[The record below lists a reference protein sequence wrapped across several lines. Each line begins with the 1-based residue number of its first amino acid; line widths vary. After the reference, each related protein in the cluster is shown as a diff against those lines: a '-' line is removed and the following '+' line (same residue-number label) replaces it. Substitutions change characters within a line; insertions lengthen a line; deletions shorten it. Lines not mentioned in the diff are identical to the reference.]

1 MDTLSVAAWRTS
13 VSDAASRSELWSKYR
28 QFFQSRGY
36 TLWIVGR
43 GYNHQPPND
52 NPRAPDGYSYE
63 NEDPIDVTWYWTR
76 TTDNRDVLI
85 VLPSDG
91 VVGENC
97 IEVLRTMATGK
108 NAGIDRNHTL
118 PLLHEI
124 HHENLVFGVFP
135 LVGSSFA
142 PAWFSNIAHALE
154 SMSQIMEGVAFLHD
168 HLVVHRDL
176 FLSNFLSSRRDGSW
190 DPEQK
195 QDFLRPRYYIIDF
208 EWAVQF
214 SPDSEP
220 ASRTVTGPPLPW
232 DIYRRPPPPEMRSEL
247 PYCPFKAD
255 VWQVGKSFMGCIVHI
270 EHVVPDVLK
279 LFRQMSADS
288 AEDRPSAREAVTQLN
303 KIRNELPTDILQAC
317 IEEFDDYDVND
328 GFWEYEP
335 FDLYILIK
343 VKNAGPDKGD
353 GDDVQYLTQYLQR

>member
-1 MDTLSVAAWRTS
+1 MDTLSVAAWRKS
-13 VSDAASRSELWSKYR
+13 ADDAASRSELWSKYR

-36 TLWIVGR
+36 TLWIVGG
-43 GYNHQPPND
+43 GYGHEAPND
-52 NPRAPDGYSYE
+52 NSRAPDGYSYE
-63 NEDPIDVTWYWTR
+63 NEFSAYTPGPRRFGIASPLHFPAR
-76 TTDNRDVLI
+76 TTDNRDVMI
-85 VLPSDG
+85 VLLSDG
-91 VVGENC
+91 IIGRNC
-97 IEVLRTMATGK
+97 VDVLRTMATGK

-124 HHENLVFGVFP
+124 HYENLVFGVFP

-142 PAWFSNIAHALE
+142 PAWFSNIARALE

-176 FLSNFLSSRRDGSW
+176 FLSNFLSSRRDGCW

-214 SPDSEP
+214 TPDSDP

-232 DIYRRPPPPEMRSEL
+232 DIYRRPPPSEMRSEL

-255 VWQVGKSFMGCIVHI
+255 VWQVGKSFMACILHI

-279 LFRQMSADS
+279 LFRQMTADS

-317 IEEFDDYDVND
+317 LEEFDDYDVND
-328 GFWEYEP
+328 GFWEYDSL
-335 FDLYILIK
+335 DL
-343 VKNAGPDKGD
+343 VPS
-353 GDDVQYLTQYLQR
+353 

>member
-1 MDTLSVAAWRTS
+1 MDPLSMAAWRKS
-13 VSDAASRSELWSKYR
+13 GNSGVGRAELWSPHR

-43 GYNHQPPND
+43 EYNHEPPND
-52 NPRAPDGYSYE
+52 NPRAPDGFSYE
-63 NEDPIDVTWYWTR
+63 NEFSADMPEPRCVSIGSPMHFPAR
-76 TTDNRDVLI
+76 TTDNRDVVI
-85 VLPSDG
+85 VLLSDG
-91 VVGENC
+91 MIVGENC
-97 IEVLRTMATGK
+97 VDVLRKIATGK

-118 PLLHEI
+118 PLLDEI
-124 HHENLVFGVFP
+124 HYENLVFGVFP
-135 LVGSSFA
+135 LVGSSFI

-154 SMSQIMEGVAFLHD
+154 SMTPKSWRASHFCMIILWCT
-168 HLVVHRDL
+168 DL
-176 FLSNFLSSRRDGSW
+176 FLSNFLSSRRHGRW

-214 SPDSEP
+214 SSDSDP

-232 DIYRRPPPPEMRSEL
+232 DIYRRPPPPEMQSEL

-255 VWQVGKSFMGCIVHI
+255 VWQVGKSFMGCILHI

-303 KIRNELPTDILQAC
+303 KIRNELSTEILQAC
-317 IEEFDDYDVND
+317 IEELDDYDVSD
-328 GFWEYEP
+328 DFREHEF
-335 FDLYILIK
+335 FDL
-343 VKNAGPDKGD
+343 VPS
-353 GDDVQYLTQYLQR
+353 